1 MTKKKSKTRIK
12 HPILLVLSVILML
25 ISLAVTLYG
34 TYITRLV
41 TDDHLAL
48 NEMTPETA
56 YSGAM
61 TDGLIFA
68 ANGTYGQTYQLDK
81 NGNII
86 EGAPMNYYYLV
97 PVNDNYCITIYTS
110 DPEFVRTLEALTAA
124 TENFS
129 TGKTETIDMQS
140 RYFNGVLYPLTEDEI
155 SHLYSWILT
164 NGLFNAADATEASK
178 YIIPYKAISVDINEG
193 LPYLIGG
200 SIGFL
205 VFAVLILLLVRQR
218 VKRDKDDDDDI
229 DDDEDDNEDEDD
241 DDDNDDDDDL
251 DEDKD

>member
-12 HPILLVLSVILML
+12 HPILLALSVILML

-34 TYITRLV
+34 TYITRIV
-41 TDDHLAL
+41 TDDHLEFNKL
-48 NEMTPETA
+48 TPDTVYA
-56 YSGAM
+56 GAM

-68 ANGTYGQTYQLDK
+68 ANGTYGQTYQTDK

-86 EGAPMNYYYLV
+86 ENAPMNYYYLV
-97 PVNDNYCITIYTS
+97 PVSDNYCITIYTS

-129 TGKTETIDMQS
+129 TGKTETIDMPS
-140 RYFNGVLYPLTEDEI
+140 RYFNGVIYPLTEDEI
-155 SHLYSWILT
+155 SHLYSWILD
-164 NGLFNAADATEASK
+164 NGLFNAADASEASK

-205 VFAVLILLLVRQR
+205 VFAVLILLLIRQR
-218 VKRDKDDDDDI
+218 VKRDKDDDDD
-229 DDDEDDNEDEDD
+229 DDVDGDG
-241 DDDNDDDDDL
+241 DDDDDL
-251 DEDKD
+251 DEDKE